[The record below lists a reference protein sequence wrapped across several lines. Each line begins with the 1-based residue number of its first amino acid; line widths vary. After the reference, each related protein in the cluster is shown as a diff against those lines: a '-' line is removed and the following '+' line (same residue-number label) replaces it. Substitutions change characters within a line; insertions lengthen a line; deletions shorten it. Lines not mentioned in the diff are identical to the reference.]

1 MHVNNFLSICPP
13 FFQSSIFL
21 PLLTTNTCKIER
33 KKRIKEFIPNHPCI
47 CPPAVYIRNKNF
59 LKEKMISFRS
69 DIGRNENHFP
79 VLSLSFHLFAN
90 SHFCLFVLK
99 YDMYTRP

>member
-13 FFQSSIFL
+13 FFQLSIFL

-33 KKRIKEFIPNHPCI
+33 KKANKRIHFKS
-47 CPPAVYIRNKNF
+47 PPYLSACCVHKNKNF

-79 VLSLSFHLFAN
+79 VLSLSFHFICKLPFLP
-90 SHFCLFVLK
+90 FLC
-99 YDMYTRP
+99 